1 MSKKEIRKE
10 ILSQMKQLDK
20 EHKLRSDAWL
30 KNQLINNTEYKNAK
44 RIGIVLSM
52 THEVDTYPIIETM
65 LSDGKKVFVP
75 NTNYKLKEMNFKQLL
90 SLNRLEKDEKGLLY
104 VNDDTEITD
113 QLDLIVVP
121 GVAFRDDGY
130 RIGYGGGYYD
140 RFLSD
145 SNANTISLI
154 YDLQLTQFEIESH
167 DQPVEKLII
176 FNT

>member
-10 ILSQMKQLDK
+10 ILSQMKQLEK
-20 EHKLRSDAWL
+20 EQKLRADVWL

-52 THEVDTYPIIETM
+52 PHEVDTYPIIETM
-65 LSDGKKVFVP
+65 LSDDKKVFVP

-90 SLNRLEKDEKGLLY
+90 SLNQLEKDEKGLLY

-154 YDLQLTQFEIESH
+154 YDLQLTQFDIESH

>member
-20 EHKLRSDAWL
+20 EHKLREDAWL

>member
-1 MSKKEIRKE
+1 
-10 ILSQMKQLDK
+10 MKQLDK
-20 EHKLRSDAWL
+20 EHKLRDAWL

>member
-1 MSKKEIRKE
+1 M
-10 ILSQMKQLDK
+10 
-20 EHKLRSDAWL
+20 

>member
-1 MSKKEIRKE
+1 M
-10 ILSQMKQLDK
+10 
-20 EHKLRSDAWL
+20 

-52 THEVDTYPIIETM
+52 PHEVDTYPIIDTM
-65 LSDGKKVFVP
+65 LSDDIKVFVP

-90 SLNRLEKDEKGLLY
+90 SLNQLEKDEKGLLY

-154 YDLQLTQFEIESH
+154 YDLQLTQFDIESMINLL
-167 DQPVEKLII
+167 K
-176 FNT
+176 N

>member
-1 MSKKEIRKE
+1 
-10 ILSQMKQLDK
+10 
-20 EHKLRSDAWL
+20 
-30 KNQLINNTEYKNAK
+30 
-44 RIGIVLSM
+44 
-52 THEVDTYPIIETM
+52 
-65 LSDGKKVFVP
+65 
-75 NTNYKLKEMNFKQLL
+75 MNFKQLL

-140 RFLSD
+140 CLSD

>member
-1 MSKKEIRKE
+1 M
-10 ILSQMKQLDK
+10 
-20 EHKLRSDAWL
+20 

-113 QLDLIVVP
+113 QLDLIVVH

>member
-20 EHKLRSDAWL
+20 EHKLRADAWL

-75 NTNYKLKEMNFKQLL
+75 NTNYKLKEMN
-90 SLNRLEKDEKGLLY
+90 LN
-104 VNDDTEITD
+104 N
-113 QLDLIVVP
+113 
-121 GVAFRDDGY
+121 
-130 RIGYGGGYYD
+130 YY
-140 RFLSD
+140 L
-145 SNANTISLI
+145 
-154 YDLQLTQFEIESH
+154 
-167 DQPVEKLII
+167 
-176 FNT
+176 